1 MKTIGR
7 LMVAAGLLLLAG
19 TAAAQTTSKSVV
31 VGEPKYTVSQMTGT
45 VVAVDGS
52 SLLAKLAPSGT
63 YRWFSVSPDRQFVID
78 GQPKTIG
85 QLTPGTVLTATV
97 VTKTLPIDV
106 RTTTITNGTILDVNG
121 RHVTVRLESGE
132 RRSFTVPESFKF
144 NVDGKPLS
152 VYELKKGM
160 RATATKIVSDPE
172 TEISAL
178 SVITGKAPK

>member
-1 MKTIGR
+1 MKTIER
-7 LMVAAGLLLLAG
+7 FMVAAGLLLLAG

-31 VGEPKYTVSQMTGT
+31 VGEPKYTVDQVTGT

-52 SLLAKLAPSGT
+52 SLLAKMASGT
-63 YRWFSVSPDRQFVID
+63 YRWFSVSPDRQFIID

-97 VTKTLPIDV
+97 VTKTLPVDV
-106 RTTTITNGTILDVNG
+106 RTTTITNGTILDVYG

-160 RATATKIVSDPE
+160 RATATRIVSDPE
-172 TEISAL
+172 TEFSAL

>member
-1 MKTIGR
+1 MKTIER
-7 LMVAAGLLLLAG
+7 LMVTAGLLLLAG

-31 VGEPKYTVSQMTGT
+31 VGEPKYDVSQMTGT

-52 SLLAKLAPSGT
+52 SLLAKMAPSGT
-63 YRWFSVSPDRQFVID
+63 YRWFNVSPDRQFVID

-97 VTKTLPIDV
+97 VTKTLPVDV
-106 RTTTITNGTILDVNG
+106 RTTTITNGTILDVHG

-160 RATATKIVSDPE
+160 RLTATRIVSDPE
-172 TEISAL
+172 AEISAL